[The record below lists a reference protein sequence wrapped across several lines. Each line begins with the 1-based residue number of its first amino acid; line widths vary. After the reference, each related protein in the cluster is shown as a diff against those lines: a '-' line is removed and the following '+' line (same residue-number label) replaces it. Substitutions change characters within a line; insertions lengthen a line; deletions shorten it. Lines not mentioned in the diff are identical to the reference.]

1 MKAIK
6 IKTDYIKLGQF
17 LKFIGMISLGG
28 EVKDFLANKT
38 IKINNLIE
46 KQRGKKL
53 FSGDL
58 IEIDHEKFIIEVEND
73 CSKTENV

>member
-1 MKAIK
+1 MKVIK

-58 IEIDHEKFIIEVEND
+58 IEI
-73 CSKTENV
+73 